1 MAKIINLNVY
11 DAKNV
16 ICVWN
21 ENEPND
27 DFIYGIALKD
37 AVRGFMVPRYI
48 IVAVFD
54 DGSTKAAGI
63 FSYEE
68 INHTEEDGDMFL
80 YNEFCYC
87 VGLYAA
93 KAFVRLKLAEST
105 SDLKKA
111 KDEVYAE
118 LLESGVEINEEARQ
132 YLTE

>member
-80 YNEFCYC
+80 YNEFCYR

-93 KAFVRLKLAEST
+93 KAFVRFKLTEST
-105 SDLKKA
+105 SNLKKA